1 MNNIDN
7 KGVETNEAGIYILL
21 VCLVCTE
28 HGFTFINIRCIHTH
42 AQNPLG
48 GESTGKTRHLEL
60 FHRKQ
65 CRNIFLKGKTWSLKL
80 QKQVMTQI
88 FWKIKIDLIC
98 IAP

>member
-48 GESTGKTRHLEL
+48 VKAQGKQGIRIYFTESNAE
-60 FHRKQ
+60 
-65 CRNIFLKGKTWSLKL
+65 IF
-80 QKQVMTQI
+80 
-88 FWKIKIDLIC
+88 F
-98 IAP
+98 

>member
-28 HGFTFINIRCIHTH
+28 HGFTFINIRCIHIH

-48 GESTGKTRHLEL
+48 GESTGKTRHSDL

-65 CRNIFLKGKTWSLKL
+65 CRNIFSKGKTWSLKL
-80 QKQVMTQI
+80 
-88 FWKIKIDLIC
+88 
-98 IAP
+98 

>member
-28 HGFTFINIRCIHTH
+28 HGFTFINIGCIHTH

-48 GESTGKTRHLEL
+48 VKAQGKQGIWTISQKAMQKYFFKRKDLEL
-60 FHRKQ
+60 KATKTSDDS
-65 CRNIFLKGKTWSLKL
+65 NILEN
-80 QKQVMTQI
+80 Q
-88 FWKIKIDLIC
+88 D
-98 IAP
+98 